1 MTIRSIMTT
10 NVFTVHERAPLTD
23 VARAIV
29 DHHLSG
35 LPVVNDNGEMIGI
48 ISEKDVLRE
57 MHPLFQHLLDSPT
70 PSLAHSAKDEGFAD
84 ISNIKAG
91 DVMTHHVQ
99 TVTPDTPLLE
109 AAGLMVLWHIRR
121 LPVVEGG
128 KLEGIVSQGD
138 VYQSIFKVHLHMQ
151 SDTQD

>member
-1 MTIRSIMTT
+1 VTIRSIMTT

-84 ISNIKAG
+84 ISSIKAG

-128 KLEGIVSQGD
+128 KLVGIVSQGD
-138 VYQSIFKVHLHMQ
+138 VYQSIFKVQLHMQ

>member
-1 MTIRSIMTT
+1 
-10 NVFTVHERAPLTD
+10 
-23 VARAIV
+23 
-29 DHHLSG
+29 
-35 LPVVNDNGEMIGI
+35 
-48 ISEKDVLRE
+48 
-57 MHPLFQHLLDSPT
+57 
-70 PSLAHSAKDEGFAD
+70 
-84 ISNIKAG
+84 
-91 DVMTHHVQ
+91 VQ

-128 KLEGIVSQGD
+128 KLVGIVSQGD